1 MAEQSSA
8 VTGAAEIAVQSSLV
22 VGAAEIAVQ
31 SSSAVVG
38 AAEIAVQSSLVT
50 GGGGI
55 LVQDSTVLGGGG
67 ITEHVT
73 AVLGGGGMAD
83 PDSIPLC
90 CVGPAR
96 QARANVAPAPVGS
109 GEVRELE
116 PRSVRSKMSFKC
128 LCGRGAGGAGRRC
141 RRRTAEPSPGT
152 PPRARAGSPTA
163 PRARWP

>member
-1 MAEQSSA
+1 MAEQSSL
-8 VTGAAEIAVQSSLV
+8 VTGAAEIAVQFSLV

-38 AAEIAVQSSLVT
+38 AAEIAVQSSLVA

-73 AVLGGGGMAD
+73 AVLGGGGMAE

-90 CVGPAR
+90 CVRAAR
-96 QARANVAPAPVGS
+96 QARANVAPARLALVKSGS
-109 GEVRELE
+109 WNHVPFGQECLLKVFVVVVRAV
-116 PRSVRSKMSFKC
+116 PAD
-128 LCGRGAGGAGRRC
+128 GAGDEQQSRPQERHP
-141 RRRTAEPSPGT
+141 EPGQ
-152 PPRARAGSPTA
+152 G
-163 PRARWP
+163 